1 VNGHLAIER
10 ATRGELTVVNGR
22 HFAPDRLPQKSRASA
37 VYIILRSIQLGSN
50 ASCPDRHLVCQ
61 LCMPTWERSAPVHGW
76 PSDRPPPPSR
86 RGPDILLGDFLQ
98 FFGAHPLDPFFFCAI
113 LAPPSDQAFSQA
125 GAFRA
130 LRGVSRGRGGTFAGP
145 CRNTRQLRTTR
156 DNRPSH
162 NSNND
167 NPQVGCCGL
176 PLTPALGLRILSLR
190 GAGSTPAVRIGVTW
204 SRSVGLRLDSHRSHS
219 RRT

>member
-22 HFAPDRLPQKSRASA
+22 YFAPDRLPQKSRANA

-50 ASCPDRHLVCQ
+50 TSCPDPQLVCQ
-61 LCMPTWERSAPVHGW
+61 LCMPTWERSAPVRGW
-76 PSDRPPPPSR
+76 PSDRPAPPSR
-86 RGPDILLGDFLQ
+86 RRFSADPAVLSGEPLKREALRAWAVGRPPPRADILLGDFLQ
-98 FFGAHPLDPFFFCAI
+98 FFGAHPLDPFFSAI

-145 CRNTRQLRTTR
+145 LRNTRQLRTTR
-156 DNRPSH
+156 DNRPSR
-162 NSNND
+162 NSTTT
-167 NPQVGCCGL
+167 
-176 PLTPALGLRILSLR
+176 TPRWA
-190 GAGSTPAVRIGVTW
+190 AVVCR
-204 SRSVGLRLDSHRSHS
+204 
-219 RRT
+219 